1 MLQALD
7 SVHLSKD
14 LYVGSFTKPKNL
26 MCKLVLPLPFDMFVF
41 ISRGDTGDMRKVSQ
55 LKRQ

>member
-26 MCKLVLPLPFDMFVF
+26 MCKLVLPLPFVF
-41 ISRGDTGDMRKVSQ
+41 IPRGDTGDMRKVSQ